1 MSLKKIKN
9 FIKLLLVNIS
19 IIYLLLLVTNLF
31 IRENHLTEENLIV
44 NVKRWGKNKKYI
56 GFAEEEYLDGID
68 GKIDSEFELITGEF
82 GDIKLENN
90 PNNSNGEID
99 YLFFGGSTTEC
110 LYVKPQMRF
119 PFIINKS
126 LNDSI
131 LVVNLSKSGKNSNH
145 SFIQLITQMN
155 DIQINNL
162 ILMHNVNDLTQL
174 LYSNSY
180 TKGVSTRR
188 SVIEYDELLEIKNKP
203 LYIPYNLIDKL
214 KKSFREIYPNIYNK
228 ILKIRFLDFM
238 KHNVDEFQ
246 NYRTKEN
253 KIDDKIF
260 KIFENSLKLFVSFSK
275 IKGTN
280 LILMTQ
286 FNRFQSN
293 DDFIRRIYNKSKNT
307 LSYESFIHTYKKFN
321 DIIRKVSL
329 ENNLTLVDLD
339 SLIPKNKDYIYD
351 MVHLTEK
358 GSLLVSEEILK
369 KIN

>member
-1 MSLKKIKN
+1 M
-9 FIKLLLVNIS
+9 
-19 IIYLLLLVTNLF
+19 
-31 IRENHLTEENLIV
+31 
-44 NVKRWGKNKKYI
+44 
-56 GFAEEEYLDGID
+56 
-68 GKIDSEFELITGEF
+68 
-82 GDIKLENN
+82 ENN

-214 KKSFREIYPNIYNK
+214 KKVSVKY
-228 ILKIRFLDFM
+228 ILTFIIRFL
-238 KHNVDEFQ
+238 
-246 NYRTKEN
+246 R
-253 KIDDKIF
+253 
-260 KIFENSLKLFVSFSK
+260 FVF
-275 IKGTN
+275 
-280 LILMTQ
+280 
-286 FNRFQSN
+286 
-293 DDFIRRIYNKSKNT
+293 
-307 LSYESFIHTYKKFN
+307 
-321 DIIRKVSL
+321 
-329 ENNLTLVDLD
+329 
-339 SLIPKNKDYIYD
+339 
-351 MVHLTEK
+351 
-358 GSLLVSEEILK
+358 
-369 KIN
+369 